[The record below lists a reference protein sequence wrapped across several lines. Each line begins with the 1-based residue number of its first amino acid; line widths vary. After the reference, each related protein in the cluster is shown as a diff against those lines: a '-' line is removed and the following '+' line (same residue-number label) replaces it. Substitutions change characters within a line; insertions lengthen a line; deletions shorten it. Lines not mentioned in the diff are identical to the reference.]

1 MQISKINF
9 LKSLCF
15 LRKYL
20 AVPDLSWGMWDLVP
34 SPGMEPRELG
44 VLAIGPPRKSLH
56 FVFMKVCQS
65 EYFDH

>member
-34 SPGMEPRELG
+34 SPGMEPRPPALGARSLSNWTTKEIPAFCFYEG
-44 VLAIGPPRKSLH
+44 VL
-56 FVFMKVCQS
+56 
-65 EYFDH
+65 E